1 MTRKEE
7 RAHSHRT
14 MMTMMIRYER
24 LEEEGRFAEY
34 LRRLMTRK
42 EEWAH
47 SHRTMMTMM
56 IRYERLEV
64 EGRFAEY
71 LRRLMARK
79 EERAHSHRTVLH
91 HTNNYV
97 ESAFRILKDTVLER
111 TRAYNVGH
119 LLEFLGMRMD
129 RYYTRRFLDA
139 ANGRLSN
146 NRAPTHL
153 SARYDTFI
161 LVEFIISV
169 QTFHN
174 FVGHI
179 SVIAAIIACC
189 TAYLWIVLTP
199 I

>member
-1 MTRKEE
+1 MARKDE
-7 RAHSHRT
+7 R
-14 MMTMMIRYER
+14 
-24 LEEEGRFAEY
+24 
-34 LRRLMTRK
+34 
-42 EEWAH
+42 AH

-64 EGRFAEY
+64 EGSFAEY

-79 EERAHSHRTVLH
+79 EKWAHSHRTVLH

-119 LLEFLGMRMD
+119 LLEFLGMWMD

-161 LVEFIISV
+161 LVEFIKLVSRHSTILWGV
-169 QTFHN
+169 
-174 FVGHI
+174 

>member
-1 MTRKEE
+1 MNC
-7 RAHSHRT
+7 
-14 MMTMMIRYER
+14 
-24 LEEEGRFAEY
+24 
-34 LRRLMTRK
+34 
-42 EEWAH
+42 
-47 SHRTMMTMM
+47 TMMTMM

-64 EGRFAEY
+64 EGSFAEY
-71 LRRLMARK
+71 LRRLMTRK

-119 LLEFLGMRMD
+119 LLEFLGMRTD

-153 SARYDTFI
+153 SARYDMLI

-189 TAYLWIVLTP
+189 TAYLWIVPTP